1 MNGAETPVG
10 PCKKVY
16 LCCVLSRV
24 QCWLLQRADGD
35 QQRGI
40 SRSLEIH
47 LAAQVAAART
57 GHLQYCHHELS
68 KLSVR
73 IKKIYI
79 VALK

>member
-1 MNGAETPVG
+1 M
-10 PCKKVY
+10 
-16 LCCVLSRV
+16 LCSEQSAVLAV
-24 QCWLLQRADGD
+24 LAAAADGD

-73 IKKIYI
+73 IF
-79 VALK
+79 